1 MLDERKKKI
10 LQAIINDYILT
21 AEPVGSRTIARKY
34 NLGVGPATIRNEMAD
49 LELLGF
55 IEQLHTSSGRVP
67 SEKGYRFYV
76 DSLLAPMSVSEED
89 REMLTRWYQAK
100 SLKMEEVFQET
111 ARMIS
116 HMTHNISLVSAPQLT
131 GCKFKYLQF
140 LPLDEQR
147 VIAVIVTDTG
157 YVDNKIMMI
166 PEGATEEDLRRI
178 SESINRRLSGMSIG
192 AIKRSIV
199 EQARDEIIPNE
210 KMVTSAINTIM
221 DVMTARQ
228 KEKVYLG
235 GTTQMLQ
242 QPEFRNV
249 DKIQTMLSVLEEES
263 RLNDILQEGAEDG
276 IIVKIGQENKCSDIH
291 NCSVVQATYRIDGE
305 VVGKV
310 AVLGPTRMEYGR
322 IIALLKFM
330 HTHLGNLLKGYRG

>member
-157 YVDNKIMMI
+157 YVDNKIMMV

-210 KMVTSAINTIM
+210 KMVTSAIDTIM

>member
-21 AEPVGSRTIARKY
+21 AEPVGSRTIAREY

-210 KMVTSAINTIM
+210 KMVTSAIDTIM

>member
-34 NLGVGPATIRNEMAD
+34 NLGVGPATIRNEMVD

-210 KMVTSAINTIM
+210 KMVTSAIDTIM

>member
-210 KMVTSAINTIM
+210 KMVTSAIDTIM

-263 RLNDILQEGAEDG
+263 RLNDILQEDAEDG

>member
-111 ARMIS
+111 ARIIS

-210 KMVTSAINTIM
+210 KMVTSAIDTIM

>member
-1 MLDERKKKI
+1 
-10 LQAIINDYILT
+10 
-21 AEPVGSRTIARKY
+21 
-34 NLGVGPATIRNEMAD
+34 
-49 LELLGF
+49 
-55 IEQLHTSSGRVP
+55 
-67 SEKGYRFYV
+67 
-76 DSLLAPMSVSEED
+76 MSVSEED

-210 KMVTSAINTIM
+210 KMVTSAIDTIM

>member
-210 KMVTSAINTIM
+210 KMVTSAIDTIM

-276 IIVKIGQENKCSDIH
+276 IIVKIGQENKCIDIH

>member
-210 KMVTSAINTIM
+210 KMVTSAIDTIM

-263 RLNDILQEGAEDG
+263 RLNDILQEGAEDC

>member
-210 KMVTSAINTIM
+210 KMVTSAIDTIM

>member
-210 KMVTSAINTIM
+210 KMVTSAIDTIM

-276 IIVKIGQENKCSDIH
+276 IKVKIGQENKCSDIH

>member
-1 MLDERKKKI
+1 
-10 LQAIINDYILT
+10 
-21 AEPVGSRTIARKY
+21 
-34 NLGVGPATIRNEMAD
+34 MAD

-210 KMVTSAINTIM
+210 KMVTSAIDTIM

>member
-1 MLDERKKKI
+1 KI

-210 KMVTSAINTIM
+210 KMVTSAIDTIM

>member
-210 KMVTSAINTIM
+210 KMVTSAIDTIM

-330 HTHLGNLLKGYRG
+330 HTHLGNLLKGYRV